1 MHALT
6 ITRSVYGSGSLTATL
21 LPNDLFKEIHTYLK
35 SHLSLIHCLM
45 LFVMLDLHG
54 SYHFHA
60 SWVFFKT
67 HTTHTHNTWHI
78 VAGFCLWFVSYTSV
92 WWRRAKSST
101 KPEVWDT
108 GYIPQGANVYKPRWY
123 RYDTLKERR
132 KKWQVEGGRTE
143 QGEFKKSRRREEG
156 WGKRGQKKNSP
167 EPPCRVWTTS
177 CPLSHAKRERE
188 WEIRSAVPPKKQNKK
203 DQTLVRT
210 CIHWL
215 KSRGRTR
222 TENLDSEVE
231 C

>member
-21 LPNDLFKEIHTYLK
+21 LPNDLFKEIRTYLK

-45 LFVMLDLHG
+45 PFVMLDLHG

-60 SWVFFKT
+60 SWVFFKS
-67 HTTHTHNTWHI
+67 HTTHTHNTWH
-78 VAGFCLWFVSYTSV
+78 VGAGFCLWFVSYTSV
-92 WWRRAKSST
+92 WWRRAKSPT

-143 QGEFKKSRRREEG
+143 QGEFKKSRRREER
-156 WGKRGQKKNSP
+156 WGKRGQKKKNSP
-167 EPPCRVWTTS
+167 EPPCRVWATS

-188 WEIRSAVPPKKQNKK
+188 WEIRSAVPPKKQNKRPK
-203 DQTLVRT
+203 TGEKMYSL
-210 CIHWL
+210 I
-215 KSRGRTR
+215 KI
-222 TENLDSEVE
+222 
-231 C
+231 